1 MILWI
6 IVAIIMFSVIILA
19 HEYGHFKTAR
29 LFWVK
34 VYEFGLW
41 IPPRAK
47 KIKIDKYWT
56 VYSLNWLPLWWFVRL
71 AWENIHTFKI
81 YDEDGNLFNNED
93 LEKRVRE
100 WKKIYDDRWEEIPV
114 WNVEEIK
121 SLLDENNS
129 PSSLLNKKIWQQA
142 IVILAWVTM
151 NFLLAIIV
159 FSILFFVWVKPIWIN
174 TKIDTSLDIKI
185 IPTMEQAKKDWFIVK
200 KEWVLLYPIKWS
212 IASKSNLKEW
222 DILYEVYTC
231 KENVLDFVECK
242 SWEKPQINKIN
253 KTSDLINII
262 KNNAWKRV
270 AFYVNAW
277 TMESDWVKWFVW
289 WQFISVNIPES
300 WKIGAYI
307 WDNLELKKDFVYKF
321 SIFDSIKQGT
331 IETYNQS
338 LLTFKA
344 LGILSRKIFNPEN
357 RQERTEAIN
366 SVSGPVWTVNVIAKI
381 VPEWLSVI
389 LIIWAII
396 SINLGIFNLLPIP
409 ALDWWRFLFLSINW
423 IVQKIFWKKA
433 INERLEAIIHTWFF
447 VFLIWLSIIIAYND
461 ITKIINN

>member
-1 MILWI
+1 MILGI

-29 LFWVK
+29 IFGVK
-34 VYEFGLW
+34 VYEFGLG

-47 KIKIDKYWT
+47 KIKMDKYGT
-56 VYSLNWLPLWWFVRL
+56 IYSLNWLPLGGFVRL
-71 AWENIHTFKI
+71 AGENIHTFKI

-93 LEKRVRE
+93 LEKRIRE
-100 WKKIYDDRWEEIPV
+100 GKKIYDDRGEEIPV
-114 WNVEEIK
+114 GNVEEIK

-142 IVILAWVTM
+142 IVILAGVTM

-159 FSILFFVWVKPIWIN
+159 FSILFFVGVKPIGIN

-185 IPTMEQAKKDWFIVK
+185 IPTIEQAKKDGFIVK
-200 KEWVLLYPIKWS
+200 KEGVLLYPIKGS
-212 IASKSNLKEW
+212 IASKSNLKEG
-222 DILYEVYTC
+222 DIVYEVYTC

-242 SWEKPQINKIN
+242 SGEKPQINKIN

-262 KNNAWKRV
+262 KNNAGKKV
-270 AFYVNAW
+270 AFYVNAG
-277 TMESDWVKWFVW
+277 TMESDGVKGFVGG
-289 WQFISVNIPES
+289 QFISVNIPES
-300 WKIGAYI
+300 GKIGAYI
-307 WDNLELKKDFVYKF
+307 GDNLELKKDFVYKF
-321 SIFDSIKQGT
+321 SILDSIKQGT

-366 SVSGPVWTVNVIAKI
+366 SVSGPVGTVNVIAKI
-381 VPEWLSVI
+381 VPEGLSVI
-389 LIIWAII
+389 LIIGAII

-409 ALDWWRFLFLSINW
+409 ALDGGRFLFLSING
-423 IVQKIFWKKA
+423 IVQKIFGKKA
-433 INERLEAIIHTWFF
+433 INERLEAIIHTGFF
-447 VFLIWLSIIIAYND
+447 VFLIGLSIIIAYND